1 MDLQKDP
8 LHPELRETRQS
19 AIDKLLSLFRDPGKL
34 GKNIVHWQVLPP
46 RPPMYGPWPERL
58 DPSMMEILRNR
69 GIEQLYS
76 HQSEAICQSLDG
88 KHVVVVTPTASGK
101 TLCYNIP
108 VLQRLYLNPEARAL
122 YIFPTKALSQDQM
135 LELHSYS
142 EKLERDIKVFTF
154 DGDTPP
160 NARRAIRN
168 SGHIVVTNPDMLHS
182 GILPHHTNWIKLFE
196 NLETIVIDEVHQYR
210 GIFGSHMANVLRR
223 LKRICDFYNVS
234 PRYICCSATIANP
247 KELVEELVGEQFTLV
262 DKSGAPSGERHVLFY
277 NPPVVNAELGIR
289 ASSIKA
295 ASRVAARLIVEGA
308 QTIVFA
314 RSRKRVEVIT
324 TYLRRMMRR
333 LREDASAIQGYRGG
347 YLPLERREIERG
359 VKSGTIRGVVSTNAL
374 ELGIDIGQ
382 LEAAVLAGYPGT
394 VSSTWQQGG
403 RAGRR
408 ATTSLIVIVMNSS
421 AIDQYLASHPGYF
434 FSASPEHGIINP
446 DNLFILTAHLKCGAF
461 ELPFSK
467 DEKFGTLEI
476 QPLLDYLDGER
487 ILRQKGGRYYYT
499 SDRYPAEEVSLRTAD
514 PCNFVILD
522 MDRNNNVLGEIDYAS
537 APEMIHEEA
546 VYLHQTRP
554 YLIERLDWEG
564 RKAYARLA
572 ELDYYTDA
580 VTKRDI
586 RVMSSNMEIGVPLN
600 QEGSSD
606 EERSEAAPDKNDI
619 IEHLEHRKD
628 VVLNTPGRDVDN
640 VIYLHG
646 DSPEPEVRFDRIAT
660 HTWGEVSVTTLVTKY
675 KKIRFETH
683 ENVGFGEVHLPE
695 QELQTEAYWISFE
708 DWMEG
713 HLASRGLNIGGAIR
727 ALSSALGS
735 AAPLHVMCDPRDI
748 RSVPMVKSPFV
759 QKATIYLYDYYPGGI
774 GISRKIFELR
784 DSIWSSVL
792 GMIEDCHCE
801 KGCPSCVGPPV
812 EVGSNG
818 KQSALVLLRGVT
830 KKTAISAGEPPE

>member
-1 MDLQKDP
+1 MEPDKENQAF
-8 LHPELRETRQS
+8 EATTRQPS
-19 AIDKLLSLFRDPGKL
+19 AIEKVLHLFRDKGKL
-34 GKNIVHWQVLPP
+34 GKQIVHWQVLPP
-46 RPPMYGPWPERL
+46 RPATFGPWVEKL
-58 DPSMMEILRNR
+58 DPKLVAILKAR
-69 GIEQLYS
+69 GIDQLYS
-76 HQSEAICQSLDG
+76 HQSEAIRQSLAG
-88 KHVVVVTPTASGK
+88 EHVVVVTPTASGK
-101 TLCYNIP
+101 TLCYNVP

-135 LELHSYS
+135 LELHSLS
-142 EKLERDIKVFTF
+142 EGLERDIKVFTF

-223 LKRICDFYNVS
+223 LKRICEFYSVS
-234 PRYICCSATIANP
+234 PRFICCSATIANP
-247 KELVEELVGEQFTLV
+247 AELVEDLVDEKFTLV
-262 DKSGAPSGERHVLFY
+262 NSSGAPAGERHVLFY

-324 TYLRRMMRR
+324 TYLRRIMRR
-333 LREDASAIQGYRGG
+333 LREDASTIQGYRGG
-347 YLPLERREIERG
+347 YLPLERREIERR
-359 VKSGTIRGVVSTNAL
+359 VKNGTIRGVVSTNAL

-408 ATTSLIVIVMNSS
+408 ASTSLVVVVMNSS
-421 AIDQYLASHPGYF
+421 AIDQYLANHPGYF
-434 FSASPEHGIINP
+434 FTASPEHGIINP

-461 ELPFSK
+461 ELPFVK
-467 DEKFGTLEI
+467 GEKFGKLDI
-476 QPLLDYLDGER
+476 QPLLDFLDGER
-487 ILRQKGGRYYYT
+487 ILRQKGGRYYYS

-522 MDRNNNVLGEIDYAS
+522 VIRNNTVLGEVDFAS

-564 RKAYARLA
+564 RKAYAREA

-586 RVMSSNMEIGVPLN
+586 RVLACNMEHVIPLPN
-600 QEGSSD
+600 ENIILDAWEAPGSPMD
-606 EERSEAAPDKNDI
+606 DI
-619 IEHLEHRKD
+619 TEHLERRKEII
-628 VVLNTPGRDVDN
+628 LSAPERDVDN
-640 VIYLHG
+640 IIYLHG
-646 DSPEPEVRFDRIAT
+646 DGPEAEARLDRTAT
-660 HTWGEVSVTTLVTKY
+660 HNWGEVSVTTLVTKY

-708 DWMEG
+708 DWIEG
-713 HLASRGLNIGGAIR
+713 YLASRGLNIGGAIR

-735 AAPLHVMCDPRDI
+735 AAPMHVMCDPRDV

-759 QKATIYLYDYYPGGI
+759 QKATIYLYDYYPGGV
-774 GISRKIFELR
+774 GISRKVFELQET
-784 DSIWSSVL
+784 IWSSVL

-812 EVGSNG
+812 EVGSTG
-818 KQSALVLLRGVT
+818 KQSALVLLREVVG
-830 KKTAISAGEPPE
+830 KPSIDQGKNKG